1 MRRWPLSYRPRVA
14 DSLCSSGRRSGSGRG
29 PKNVTPLQ
37 KGYKRWLLRE
47 MVGLRPW
54 TFGGFLWEVSVFL
67 SRWLLR
73 NNTSTAASV

>member
-1 MRRWPLSYRPRVA
+1 MHRWPLSHRPRVA
-14 DSLCSSGRRSGSGRG
+14 DSLCSFGRRPGSGRG
-29 PKNVTPLQ
+29 PKNVTLLSERLQ
-37 KGYKRWLLRE
+37 TLAPRE

-73 NNTSTAASV
+73 INSSTAASV